1 MSGAYT
7 DYPVSPLASLAKLIA
22 TGYKLYNYS
31 QTQKQDEL
39 ERQRKEQEARIEAER
54 QAREYD
60 QTQAAQA
67 LQMGQWAQTGQG
79 WQMLQQPEYQE
90 AFRRAGG
97 VLPIQ
102 SQQIQ
107 GQGVNPTGPM
117 PLSALSNATVQNTY
131 KLPDKPEDLW
141 TVEEWY
147 AKNGLAMPDEA
158 KKYAKVPMQKA
169 LQYKLVDLTPPDPDA
184 ELAKR
189 FKLTG
194 LLTDPDAKA
203 AAEADPLINRALID
217 MGIPTTG
224 TATPDGQ
231 VLLEPAWNVPE
242 PEAVPWEDQPFTGE
256 APPQFKGI
264 TNGQAVK
271 LGILKPPEEPKT
283 LTRAETPVNK
293 LYTPEQLQQMG
304 VPQILWDQP
313 AGKAIEASPVLAE
326 AEGFKPQTPDN
337 TKAFQDARE
346 DLDGLTTKL
355 ADAVANGDE
364 VNAIRYWGQFKA
376 RRAKY
381 AAAMPE
387 IDTLFPLDS
396 IETVRQNAVTVKT
409 EKAQAKIG
417 VDAGERLQRMRVEA
431 YEKANRL
438 GVNALNPGQRLL
450 INADD
455 NLLQTAIGL
464 AQRDPVVQFLAMQS
478 IGGPQGQEK
487 YNKALDT
494 AVGKYLTQLQNGSG
508 LNTIP
513 TPQPGATPA
522 PTPKPTPSPQGAQQ
536 PGLLKGTKP
545 APAKGK
551 DARTPAEK
559 QKRTDAVRQII
570 GQAKAAIGA
579 KKLTKQQ
586 ALQLF
591 MQESRWY
598 DAAEIDWVKREI
610 NKMK

>member
-1 MSGAYT
+1 MAYGMT
-7 DYPVSPLASLAKLIA
+7 PYPVSPLAQLFEALSGGVQTYNQSREIA
-22 TGYKLYNYS
+22 MQREAQQQALEM
-31 QTQKQDEL
+31 QRQQQEL
-39 ERQRKEQEARIEAER
+39 LRAEAAR
-54 QAREYD
+54 QAQIQD
-60 QTQAAQA
+60 QQAAAQA
-67 LQMGQWAQTGQG
+67 LQMGQWAQSAQG
-79 WQMLQQPEYQE
+79 WQMLQAPEYQE

-102 SQQIQ
+102 SQQVVMP
-107 GQGVNPTGPM
+107 QGVPTPEQG
-117 PLSALSNATVQNTY
+117 SAPISAVSAVDTKNTY
-131 KLPDKPEDLW
+131 KLPEKPEDLW

-147 AKNGLAMPDEA
+147 AKNGLPIPDEA
-158 KKYAKVPMQKA
+158 QKYAKVPIQQA
-169 LQYKLVDLTPPDPDA
+169 LQAKLVNLTPPDPEAGAKKAQQVAREKLSFLLDVQKVP
-184 ELAKR
+184 LAKLLLGD
-189 FKLTG
+189 FGKG
-194 LLTDPDAKA
+194 LVKQAGFEVAFDEAGQPYLPR
-203 AAEADPLINRALID
+203 EAD
-217 MGIPTTG
+217 
-224 TATPDGQ
+224 
-231 VLLEPAWNVPE
+231 
-242 PEAVPWEDQPFTGE
+242 
-256 APPQFKGI
+256 
-264 TNGQAVK
+264 
-271 LGILKPPEEPKT
+271 
-283 LTRAETPVNK
+283 
-293 LYTPEQLQQMG
+293 G
-304 VPQILWDQP
+304 VPTYREAGYTEQMIRPEYLDMPAHTDAQGNVLVRDYMQP
-313 AGKAIEASPVLAE
+313 VVPKDMSAAL
-326 AEGFKPQTPDN
+326 QTAL
-337 TKAFQDARE
+337 T
-346 DLDGLTTKL
+346 DLDGLTKDL
-355 ADAVANGDE
+355 ANAVASGDE
-364 VNAIRYWGQFKA
+364 VNAVRYWGLLKS
-376 RRAKY
+376 RRDKY
-381 AAAMPE
+381 AAEMP
-387 IDTLFPLDS
+387 DVATLIPLEP
-396 IETVRQNAVTVKT
+396 IETVKQNAKTVKT

-417 VDAGERLQRMRVEA
+417 VDAGERLQQMRVEA

-464 AQRDPVVQFLAMQS
+464 AQRDPVVQALAFQAM
-478 IGGPQGQEK
+478 GGQAGQEK
-487 YNKALDT
+487 YNKALD
-494 AVGKYLTQLQNGSG
+494 AGIAKYLVQLQKGSG